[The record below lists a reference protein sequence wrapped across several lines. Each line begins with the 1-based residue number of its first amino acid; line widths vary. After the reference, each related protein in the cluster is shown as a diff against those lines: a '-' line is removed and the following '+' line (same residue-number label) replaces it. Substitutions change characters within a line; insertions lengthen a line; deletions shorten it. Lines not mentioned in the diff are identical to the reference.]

1 MIMIND
7 YDQKSYMII
16 YDIVMN
22 MIDNHIICLLFQTL
36 FWLSRQWSCC
46 LVTGTFDW
54 IWWKW
59 MWILFICCCK
69 FIWICCTWHICE
81 SIFRDAVRGVVVDD
95 VFVRSQ
101 KYSFI
106 CIDLYL
112 SQNCHHLHLL
122 PFMTIKY
129 LCHHHHHTYKIFFFS
144 GAWPTELRV
153 WKENLRRKMGFQ
165 FQFFR
170 FPSTR
175 WDCVTIRWLLWYV
188 NQSGSGNEKGQKH
201 VECSFA
207 ERALGTSQGRGE
219 VC

>member
-16 YDIVMN
+16 YDIVMI

-95 VFVRSQ
+95 VFVRSLPRNINL
-101 KYSFI
+101 YALIFFSS
-106 CIDLYL
+106 YL
-112 SQNCHHLHLL
+112 SQICHHLHL
-122 PFMTIKY
+122 PPFNKSFMTIKY
-129 LCHHHHHTYKIFFFS
+129 LYHHHYRT
-144 GAWPTELRV
+144 
-153 WKENLRRKMGFQ
+153 
-165 FQFFR
+165 
-170 FPSTR
+170 
-175 WDCVTIRWLLWYV
+175 
-188 NQSGSGNEKGQKH
+188 
-201 VECSFA
+201 
-207 ERALGTSQGRGE
+207 
-219 VC
+219 

>member
-106 CIDLYL
+106 CIDFLNLVFVSDL
-112 SQNCHHLHLL
+112 S
-122 PFMTIKY
+122 
-129 LCHHHHHTYKIFFFS
+129 
-144 GAWPTELRV
+144 
-153 WKENLRRKMGFQ
+153 
-165 FQFFR
+165 
-170 FPSTR
+170 PSSSSTFY
-175 WDCVTIRWLLWYV
+175 D
-188 NQSGSGNEKGQKH
+188 NQISMSSSSSH
-201 VECSFA
+201 I
-207 ERALGTSQGRGE
+207 
-219 VC
+219 